1 MEIVTKRFLLRD
13 FIEEDESAFFAYHAD
28 PRYAQFCAP
37 EELTFSYTHQL
48 LSLFYQWAIEH
59 PRRNYQ
65 LAVASRRTSE
75 LIGCCGLR
83 CENHNSTMAEI
94 GIELAPQ
101 FWSHYAYAIEIG
113 HALIEFGF
121 KELGLQEI
129 RGVTVSANMRV
140 ARLAHRYGFI
150 PIGKRS
156 SPEWMVARGWSR
168 RYSAVER
175 QSLLRLAFP
184 SQTEWQLTKE
194 SWEKIA
200 SKDNQFSQIN

>member
-13 FIEEDESAFFAYHAD
+13 FIEEDEPAFFAYHAD

-37 EELTFSYTHQL
+37 EELTPSYTHQL
-48 LSLFYQWAIEH
+48 LNLFHQWAIEH

-65 LAVASRRTSE
+65 LAVASRRTWE

-83 CENHNSTMAEI
+83 RENHNSTMAEI

-101 FWSHYAYAIEIG
+101 FWSRYAYAIEIG

-140 ARLAHRYGFI
+140 ARLAHRYRFM
-150 PIGKRS
+150 PIGERS
-156 SPEWMVARGWSR
+156 SPAWMVARGW
-168 RYSAVER
+168 
-175 QSLLRLAFP
+175 

-200 SKDNQFSQIN
+200 SQDNKFPQIN